1 MKYNDILIVDCGST
15 KTKWQF
21 MHVDGS
27 LGKTIVG
34 QGMNP
39 YHMSQER
46 LQEIIR
52 DSFSSEDGECVGSIF
67 FYGAG
72 CRGEAGLRMKTV
84 LRTIF
89 QNVQHIEVESDL
101 LGAARAL
108 CGSKSGLVCILG
120 TGEGSCLYDGKKI
133 VQQVP
138 SLGYILGDEGSGA
151 VLGKLL
157 VSDVLKG
164 MLPEPLCHAFYTEMN
179 LDMDQ
184 VLENVYRKPEANRF
198 LASLTPFLSRHR
210 EHPGIRFLL
219 LNEFERFVS
228 RNVLRYGQLDSS
240 VSFVGGVAYMFSEEV
255 TFVLSKHGIKV
266 GKILRDPM
274 DGLVEYHNTRALL

>member
-21 MHVDGS
+21 TYADGS

-46 LQEIIR
+46 LQEVIR
-52 DSFSSEDGECVGSIF
+52 ESFSYSDGERVGSIF

-72 CRGEAGLRMKTV
+72 CRGEAGLRMRTV

-89 QNVQHIEVESDL
+89 RNVQHIAVESDL

-108 CGSKSGLVCILG
+108 CGSKSGLACILG

-151 VLGKLL
+151 VLGRLL

-164 MLPEPLCHAFYTEMN
+164 LLPESLCRAFYTEMN

-210 EHPGIRFLL
+210 ENPDIRILL

-228 RNVLRYGQLDSS
+228 RNVLRYGQLDTS
-240 VSFVGGVAYMFSEEV
+240 VSLVGGVAYMFSEEL
-255 TFVLSKHGIKV
+255 TFVLCKRGIKI

-274 DGLVEYHNTRALL
+274 AGLIEYHHARNLL